1 MDETREANINKER
14 EDVQEIPTTQES
26 ALSVSETEYSESDSA
41 ETAMQKPEEK
51 KPRRRS
57 WVAIVAAFAAGFA
70 ACIGVFAA
78 LTYGAGLGR
87 IVPKAD
93 YDYYEDLSNK
103 LGKYYVI
110 MQMIDEDPLVK
121 ESSDKLIDDAVRDKI
136 SKLEDPYAAYFTKE
150 EYEEFSKPFAAGYV
164 GVGIVVE
171 QTAEGV
177 FAVQIFEGGPAESAG
192 MQAGDKIVRID
203 DKEPTDIEDAVSRM
217 MGDAGTKV
225 TVTVLRDGTEHDLEM
240 TRAEIDMPSVS
251 HSVVEGHPDI
261 GYIAVSVFADDT
273 DDEFKKAVED
283 LEKQGIKKVILDLR
297 DNGGGLTNTS
307 ISIADYLLPEGMIMS
322 EVNKEGESTEYKS
335 DAESAGIELAVLVNG
350 NTASAAEILTAAIK
364 ENDGGKV
371 IGTKTFGKGV
381 TQLSRK
387 FKDGT
392 AIKMT
397 VTEYLTPD
405 GNHVQEKGIEPDI
418 EAEGEEA
425 MNRAIEELS
434 D

>member
-1 MDETREANINKER
+1 MDETREEIINNETEDTK
-14 EDVQEIPTTQES
+14 DVQT
-26 ALSVSETEYSESDSA
+26 A
-41 ETAMQKPEEK
+41 ETAVQEPEK
-51 KPRRRS
+51 KEQPRRRRG
-57 WVAIVAAFAAGFA
+57 VAIVAAFAAGFA

-93 YDYYEDLSNK
+93 YDYYEDLSSK

-121 ESSDKLIDDAVRDKI
+121 EESEKLIDDAVRDKI
-136 SKLEDPYAAYFTKE
+136 SKLDDPYAAYFTKE
-150 EYEEFSKPFAAGYV
+150 EYEEFSKPFEAGYV

-192 MQAGDKIVRID
+192 MQAGDQIVSID
-203 DKEPTDIEDAVSRM
+203 GKAPTDIEDAVSRM
-217 MGDAGTKV
+217 MGDKGTKV

-283 LEKQGIKKVILDLR
+283 LKKQGINKVILDLR

-322 EVNKEGESTEYKS
+322 EVNKAGQNTEYKS
-335 DAESAGIELAVLVNG
+335 DAESAGLEMAVLVNG

-434 D
+434 N